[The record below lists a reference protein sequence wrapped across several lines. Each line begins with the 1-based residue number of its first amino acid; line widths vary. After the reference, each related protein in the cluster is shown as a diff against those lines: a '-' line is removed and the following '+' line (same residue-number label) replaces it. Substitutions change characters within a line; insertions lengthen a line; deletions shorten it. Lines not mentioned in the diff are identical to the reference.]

1 MTIDTRSLSAVL
13 GRDKKTKQAGEF
25 WDFLTQWWKGLA
37 EDRGVRAR
45 LRRAKKS
52 DDVYLSPDFQRGV
65 VAGLAGRGIDL
76 NAWEQE
82 RLALGVGILAHVR
95 TLAPDTTFAKLLK
108 PDESAPASVRDPR
121 FRKLMAIPDDDPEA
135 LFLMLRRLVRYLGD
149 AAEIK
154 SLVTGAFWWNAHT
167 RREWS
172 IDYYTNRPAK

>member
-13 GRDKKTKQAGEF
+13 GRDKNTKQADAL
-25 WDFLTQWWKGLA
+25 WSFLTRWWEGLA
-37 EDRGVRAR
+37 DDRGVRAR
-45 LRRAKKS
+45 LRRAKTPL
-52 DDVYLSPDFQRGV
+52 DVYISPDFQRGV
-65 VAGLAGRGIDL
+65 VAELAGRGIDL
-76 NAWEQE
+76 DAREQE
-82 RLALGVGILAHVR
+82 RLALGVGVLAHVR
-95 TLAPDTTFAKLLK
+95 TIKHDTTFAKLLK

-135 LFLMLRRLVRYLGD
+135 LFTMLRRLVRYLGD
-149 AAEIK
+149 TAEIK